1 MRWSSDNDY
10 AIDETIITVD
20 GGRNARVLRVS
31 RNGLVVGD
39 FASWG
44 DLLADV
50 DLGLVIREEPE
61 VPGPPRRTPAGIG
74 HDGRLTLPPEHRA
87 P

>member
-1 MRWSSDNDY
+1 MRWSSENDY

-20 GGRNARVLRVS
+20 DGRNARVLRVS
-31 RNGLVVGD
+31 RHGLVVGD

-50 DLGLVIREEPE
+50 DLGLAIQEDPHAPC
-61 VPGPPRRTPAGIG
+61 VPGAPR
-74 HDGRLTLPPEHRA
+74 
-87 P
+87 